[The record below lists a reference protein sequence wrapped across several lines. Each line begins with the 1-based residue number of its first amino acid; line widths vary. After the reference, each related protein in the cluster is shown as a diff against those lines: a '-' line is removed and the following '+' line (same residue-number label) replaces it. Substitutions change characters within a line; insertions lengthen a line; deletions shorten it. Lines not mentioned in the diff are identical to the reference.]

1 MDMSEIL
8 KEARKKKGLT
18 QAELANK
25 LGVTDR
31 AISNWE
37 NGKRLPDYTL
47 IYKLCDKLDIDINKL
62 FMSDDDLIKKY
73 YKEKTNLAGIILS
86 IVLLFLGIICIINF
100 KILYSIL
107 ALIVII
113 IYILVILDLKKVK
126 YYKKTNAVVESIKKL
141 YFIKINKKSFR
152 KSLYKDSYFPLL
164 IKVKYIVNDNEY
176 IRRKIVFK
184 DINIEKDMNISI
196 IYRNDKPGKI
206 RVLV

>member
-1 MDMSEIL
+1 MDISEIL

-100 KILYSIL
+100 KYLYSIF
-107 ALIVII
+107 ALIAII

-126 YYKKTNAVVESIKKL
+126 YYKKTNAVVESVKKL

-164 IKVKYIVNDNEY
+164 IKVKYIVNNNEY

>member
-1 MDMSEIL
+1 MDISEIL

-18 QAELANK
+18 QAELANS

-86 IVLLFLGIICIINF
+86 IVLLFIGIICVINF
-100 KILYSIL
+100 KYLYSIL
-107 ALIVII
+107 ALSAII

-126 YYKKTNAVVESIKKL
+126 YYKKTNAVVESVKKL

-164 IKVKYIVNDNEY
+164 IKVKYIVNNNEY
-176 IRRKIVFK
+176 IRKKIVFK
-184 DINIEKDMNISI
+184 DINIEKEMNISI
-196 IYRNDKPGKI
+196 IYRIDKPGKI